1 MTEETPDTTEPYGHL
16 VSYANHFMST
26 PATIQDTILIR
37 VDPIDW
43 FARRRMEIKHLRG
56 YISVEYIPGD
66 DELSTTGRNPYR
78 NTPSPYRQYIPGLHA
93 TVPQDYGRLVLLQS
107 WPLTK
112 EKYHRLLAAGVFEE
126 PTHP

>member
-1 MTEETPDTTEPYGHL
+1 MTEETPDTTDPYGHL
-16 VSYANHFMST
+16 VSYATHFMSAPT
-26 PATIQDTILIR
+26 TIQDTILVR

-43 FARRRMEIKHLRG
+43 FARRRMEVKHLQG
-56 YISVEYIPGD
+56 YMLPPGTD
-66 DELSTTGRNPYR
+66 PALPYR
-78 NTPSPYRQYIPGLHA
+78 QPSPYRQYIPGLPA

-112 EKYHRLLAAGVFEE
+112 EKYHRLLSAGVFEE